1 LVKHVMAS
9 VRELRHVLA
18 TKHLNA
24 YAMGSN
30 CPTPSLELA
39 GGDSHGFSHGY
50 MGCLEGPLSKLPN
63 LCP

>member
-1 LVKHVMAS
+1 MLGEGLVKHVVAS

-39 GGDSHGFSHGY
+39 GGDSTVF
-50 MGCLEGPLSKLPN
+50 PTVIWVA
-63 LCP
+63 

>member
-1 LVKHVMAS
+1 MLGEGLVKHVMAS

-39 GGDSHGFSHGY
+39 GGDLTVF
-50 MGCLEGPLSKLPN
+50 PTVIWVA
-63 LCP
+63 